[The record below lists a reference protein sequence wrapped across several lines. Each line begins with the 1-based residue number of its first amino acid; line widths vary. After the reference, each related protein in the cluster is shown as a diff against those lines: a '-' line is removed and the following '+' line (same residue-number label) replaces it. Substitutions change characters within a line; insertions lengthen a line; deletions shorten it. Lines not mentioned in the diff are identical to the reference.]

1 MHFLSPC
8 HTPTLWLCWP
18 DNVPY
23 KVLQT
28 HKCKQTHTHT
38 ENPNAQLTHSWHLHP
53 CHFHSK
59 WDETREFSL
68 QSGWSEARLELEAP
82 SYRSR
87 LPPLCQ
93 VTLRAGHKQILT
105 FKQKKRASSLSLA
118 VVGDEEDA
126 AANHWAGLND
136 VNNHISWIWE
146 INEPNMIF
154 GGSIMFWSYASVS
167 GVKYKEMKVGLILL
181 HNMMSWTQGRKKKE
195 KIQPRSHEA
204 KHCWSAS
211 GDRVKAD
218 CHMALTLWSQ
228 RQLLIILLELH
239 LQNLC
244 RFDLLYVDAVD
255 QKLPFS
261 HLSSSWT
268 KQLVDLSF

>member
-1 MHFLSPC
+1 
-8 HTPTLWLCWP
+8 
-18 DNVPY
+18 
-23 KVLQT
+23 
-28 HKCKQTHTHT
+28 
-38 ENPNAQLTHSWHLHP
+38 
-53 CHFHSK
+53 
-59 WDETREFSL
+59 
-68 QSGWSEARLELEAP
+68 
-82 SYRSR
+82 
-87 LPPLCQ
+87 
-93 VTLRAGHKQILT
+93 
-105 FKQKKRASSLSLA
+105 
-118 VVGDEEDA
+118 
-126 AANHWAGLND
+126 
-136 VNNHISWIWE
+136 
-146 INEPNMIF
+146 MIF

-228 RQLLIILLELH
+228 RQLLITLLELH

-261 HLSSSWT
+261 HLSSS
-268 KQLVDLSF
+268 

>member
-154 GGSIMFWSYASVS
+154 GGSVVFWSYASVS

-181 HNMMSWTQGRKKKE
+181 HNMMSWTQGRKKRRKFSPDLMRPSTAGLPLVTE
-195 KIQPRSHEA
+195 SKLTVTWHW
-204 KHCWSAS
+204 HS
-211 GDRVKAD
+211 GVKGS
-218 CHMALTLWSQ
+218 C
-228 RQLLIILLELH
+228 
-239 LQNLC
+239 
-244 RFDLLYVDAVD
+244 
-255 QKLPFS
+255 
-261 HLSSSWT
+261 
-268 KQLVDLSF
+268 